1 MRLALFK
8 NGQWYI
14 DGQAGAFETRFI
26 NRYPNPS
33 FESVEVPSGS
43 VRSTAWSFKGTH
55 SLLVTGGALYPSNVT
70 YPSHSSY
77 PKGDPQ

>member
-14 DGQAGAFETRFI
+14 DGVAGAFETRFI

-33 FESVEVPSGS
+33 FESVEVPSGA
-43 VRSTAWSFKGTH
+43 VRSNEWAIKGTY
-55 SLLVTGGALYPSNVT
+55 SLLVTEDSP
-70 YPSHSSY
+70 YPSHSIY
-77 PKGDPQ
+77 PSQTLYPRGND

>member
-14 DGQAGAFETRFI
+14 DGRAGDFETRLI

-33 FESVEVPSGS
+33 FESAEVPPGAT
-43 VRSTAWSFKGTH
+43 RSSEWSIKGTH
-55 SLLVTGGALYPSNVT
+55 SLFVTGGSL
-70 YPSHSSY
+70 YPSHSVY
-77 PKGDPQ
+77 PSQSIYPRGD